1 MDYVV
6 PIAVDERNTRLQR
19 FYSWFEIQENLLEA
33 VQEIRA
39 KLESLTNLEFTGDD
53 NKPLPNDPSILDTT
67 HSIVLELIYA
77 GEELLLYHKRLAK
90 SNASYKFLGSHD
102 MYDHWEHYSATR
114 RIFKETD
121 KLVKGSWELLEGYQN
136 RIREDDKFLLY
147 ELELPRDL
155 EDDFV
160 LARNLFSVGFD
171 DVGVLIT
178 GRGLEGVLRRIAK
191 LRKINI
197 TAKGKPTLVSQADIF
212 DLIETMSRVKWKV
225 TGIPLITKD
234 TKALLHYLRTL
245 RNEGAHSGIEKR
257 RATLN
262 PREIATI
269 VTETANQLWK
279 DITNSRAR
287 LDPITI
293 IKDW

>member
-39 KLESLTNLEFTGDD
+39 KLESLTNLGFTGDD

-245 RNEGAHSGIEKR
+245 RNEGAHSGIEKQR
-257 RATLN
+257 VTLN
-262 PREIATI
+262 PPEIATI

>member
-39 KLESLTNLEFTGDD
+39 KLESLTNLGFTGDD

-197 TAKGKPTLVSQADIF
+197 TAKGKPTLVSQADIY

-245 RNEGAHSGIEKR
+245 RNEGAHSGIEKQR
-257 RATLN
+257 VTLN
-262 PREIATI
+262 PPEIATI